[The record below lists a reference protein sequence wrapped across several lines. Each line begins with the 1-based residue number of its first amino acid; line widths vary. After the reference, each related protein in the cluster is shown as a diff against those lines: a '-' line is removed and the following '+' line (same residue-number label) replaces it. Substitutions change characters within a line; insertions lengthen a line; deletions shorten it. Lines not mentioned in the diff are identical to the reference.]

1 MKLESY
7 MLMIV
12 LLSALMVPM
21 SIGTYLAYGSSD
33 DDDDDAND
41 SENQVCYHSGFE
53 AGQSGSYNQTQQS
66 DCGNSET
73 HYAHAYY
80 QGFIQGCISSG
91 EGNYFACENK
101 TPGPP

>member
-1 MKLESY
+1 MKLISY
-7 MLMIV
+7 VLALV

-21 SIGTYLAYGSSD
+21 SIGTYVAYSSTD
-33 DDDDDAND
+33 DDDDDRND
-41 SENQVCYHSGFE
+41 SQNQKCYHAGFE

-66 DCGNSET
+66 DCGNSGQ

-91 EGNYFACENK
+91 GGSYFACYDK
-101 TPGPP
+101 TSGAP